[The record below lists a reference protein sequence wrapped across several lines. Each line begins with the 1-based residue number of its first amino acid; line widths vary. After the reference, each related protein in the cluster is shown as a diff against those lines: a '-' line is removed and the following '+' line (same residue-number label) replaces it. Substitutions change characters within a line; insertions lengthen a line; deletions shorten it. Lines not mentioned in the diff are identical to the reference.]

1 MDADTPLPENACRK
15 EGYRRMCFTL
25 FERKPYIVPLPLMHI
40 RLSIYLLKKEAT
52 GKKEFKFESYLTGGL
67 SIMV

>member
-40 RLSIYLLKKEAT
+40 RLSIYLLKKRPPERRDS
-52 GKKEFKFESYLTGGL
+52 ELNP
-67 SIMV
+67 I